1 MWAHIE
7 EDPAVQVLRDRERQG
22 AAISAAHPVEPERAA
37 APSEST
43 PRPAHGPCTPAAGP
57 RCRRLTGKQ
66 PPWMSTAQNQGS
78 QQQVFLV
85 TLSAL
90 LKEGGA
96 SAQPMLRDPSTMRRE
111 EVQACL
117 LDSINNPIIQ
127 APRAGGRPRSKK
139 IEVEK
144 MLIAQESHAARDA
157 KHHHAAVKITGKST
171 FVVYKNT
178 LRERYNLASHWSTTH
193 TMFWSACRYL
203 ADATRQKQVDSTPLA
218 YRADGKKLCIFEE
231 SQEPFSAKAIKRR
244 REQKMS
250 QLAPGVCFL
259 LF

>member
-1 MWAHIE
+1 M
-7 EDPAVQVLRDRERQG
+7 QVLRDRGRQG

-117 LDSINNPIIQ
+117 LDAINNPIIQ

-157 KHHHAAVKITGKST
+157 KHHHATVKITGKST
-171 FVVYKNT
+171 SSCTRTRCGNGTTWRVIGRRHT
-178 LRERYNLASHWSTTH
+178 LCSGVR
-193 TMFWSACRYL
+193 
-203 ADATRQKQVDSTPLA
+203 VDIWQMP
-218 YRADGKKLCIFEE
+218 RARSRWIAL
-231 SQEPFSAKAIKRR
+231 R
-244 REQKMS
+244 
-250 QLAPGVCFL
+250 
-259 LF
+259 